1 MHCVGIR
8 LLETS
13 DEEGGGFS
21 SAEGCNAI
29 EDVRLQSFSGK
40 RVGLDYQREPLKSC
54 QRGVHGLHKAIVSLA
69 AELLR
74 Q

>member
-29 EDVRLQSFSGK
+29 EGVRLQSFSGK
-40 RVGLDYQREPLKSC
+40 RVGLDA
-54 QRGVHGLHKAIVSLA
+54 RGNP
-69 AELLR
+69 
-74 Q
+74 